1 MYLETDERKA
11 NNPNLTPQRKIFNDP
26 VYGFITIPDNIV
38 FEIIEHP
45 YFQRLRRIK
54 QTALTHLVYPGA
66 LHTRFHHAI
75 GAMYL
80 MTQAIN
86 VLRMKGKEIT
96 DNEAEA
102 ATIAILLHDI
112 GHGPYSHTLEKSIIF
127 ETSHEDLSEIF
138 MDRLNE
144 IFYGKLSLAI
154 EIFNNTYKKKF
165 LHQLI
170 SSQLDVDR
178 LDYLK
183 RDSYFTGVY
192 EGIVSTDRII
202 KMLDV
207 VDDELV
213 VEVKG
218 IYSIEKFII
227 ARRLMFWQVYLHK
240 TVLAA
245 EYMLMKV
252 LKRAKILSE
261 NGENLFAT
269 PVFKLFL
276 KNNFTKNDFLNDKTL
291 LDKFSQLDDYDVFT
305 SLKVWCNH
313 PDIILSELSKSLV
326 YRRLFKIELQN
337 EKFPDEYLHKIRIQ
351 TAKKFNIKDD
361 EIEYFVFSD
370 ITSNYA
376 YDPHGGKI
384 KILYKDGKICDIAE
398 ASDQLNISVLSK
410 PVTKYF
416 ICYPKTIKFAF

>member
-1 MYLETDERKA
+1 MYLQSDERKG
-11 NNPNLTPQRKIFNDP
+11 NNSSLIKRKIFNDP

-75 GAMYL
+75 GAMHL
-80 MTQAIN
+80 MAQAIN
-86 VLRMKGKEIT
+86 VLRMKGNKIT

-102 ATIAILLHDI
+102 AIIAILLHDI
-112 GHGPYSHTLEKSIIF
+112 GHGPYSHTLEKSITF
-127 ETSHEDLSEIF
+127 ETSHEDISEIF

-144 IFYGKLSLAI
+144 FFDGRLNLAI
-154 EIFNNTYKKKF
+154 EIFKDNYKKKF

-183 RDSYFTGVY
+183 RDSFFTGVY

-202 KMLDV
+202 KMLDI

-240 TVLAA
+240 TVLVA

-252 LKRAKILSE
+252 LKRAKILCE
-261 NGENLFAT
+261 NGEKLFAT
-269 PVFKLFL
+269 PVFQLFL
-276 KNNFTKNDFLNDKTL
+276 QNNFTKDDFKNNRNL
-291 LDKFSQLDDYDVFT
+291 LDKFSQLDDYDIFT
-305 SLKVWCNH
+305 SLKVWCDH
-313 PDIILSELSKSLV
+313 PDKVLSELSKSLV
-326 YRRLFKIELQN
+326 FRRLFKIELEK
-337 EKFPDEYLHKIRIQ
+337 EKFSNEYLQKIRNK
-351 TAKKFNIKDD
+351 TSKKYNLKND
-361 EIEYFVFSD
+361 ELEYFVFSD

-384 KILYKDGKICDIAE
+384 KILYKDGKILDIAE

-416 ICYPKTIKFAF
+416 ICYPKTINFAH

>member
-1 MYLETDERKA
+1 MQSDERKA
-11 NNPNLTPQRKIFNDP
+11 NNASFVHKRKIFNDP

-75 GAMYL
+75 GAMHL
-80 MTQAIN
+80 MAQAIN

-102 ATIAILLHDI
+102 AIIAILLHDI
-112 GHGPYSHTLEKSIIF
+112 GHGPYSHTLEKSITF
-127 ETSHEDLSEIF
+127 ETTHEDLSEIF

-144 IFYGKLSLAI
+144 IFNGRLSLAI
-154 EIFNNTYKKKF
+154 EIFKNTYKKKF

-183 RDSYFTGVY
+183 RDSFFTGVY

-218 IYSIEKFII
+218 IYSIEKFLI

-252 LKRAKILSE
+252 LKRAKVLSE
-261 NGENLFAT
+261 NDENIFAT
-269 PVFKLFL
+269 PVFQLFL
-276 KNNFTKNDFLNDKTL
+276 ENNFTKNNFINNKDL
-291 LDKFSQLDDYDVFT
+291 LDKFSQLDDYDIFT

-313 PDIILSELSKSLV
+313 PDKILSELSKGIV
-326 YRRLFKIELQN
+326 YRRLLKIELQN
-337 EKFPDEYLHKIRIQ
+337 DKFSDEYLQKIRIQ
-351 TAKKFNIKDD
+351 TSKKYNLKND
-361 EIEYFVFSD
+361 ELEYFVFSD

-384 KILYKDGKICDIAE
+384 KILYKDGKTLDIAE

-416 ICYPKTIKFAF
+416 ICYPKTIKFAQ